1 MGSLWGVKRETRTFY
16 EDAVRRALSRIASG
30 LDEALELG
38 ELARGAALSPL
49 HFHHVFRGM
58 VGETPLELH
67 RRLRLERAAGQLA
80 ASDAAV
86 TTIAFDAGYETH
98 ESFTRAFRRAYA
110 MSPSELRARA
120 VEARTGCTRPPQ
132 IELATRSGIHH
143 ATSDFVLFTGETTM
157 NATIETMPEMTV
169 ASVHHVGPYN
179 QISEAFARLGPL
191 ATQAGLMNQPNCMM
205 VAIYHDDPES
215 KPAPE
220 LQSDAGLVVPA
231 GAKLPAG
238 LGAVKIPAGT
248 YAKTIH
254 RGPYEKLGDAWAQFL
269 GQWVP
274 AHGHQIADGGTSFE
288 VYRNTPMDSAPED
301 LITELYAQLTA

>member
-1 MGSLWGVKRETRTFY
+1 
-16 EDAVRRALSRIASG
+16 
-30 LDEALELG
+30 
-38 ELARGAALSPL
+38 
-49 HFHHVFRGM
+49 
-58 VGETPLELH
+58 
-67 RRLRLERAAGQLA
+67 
-80 ASDAAV
+80 
-86 TTIAFDAGYETH
+86 
-98 ESFTRAFRRAYA
+98 
-110 MSPSELRARA
+110 
-120 VEARTGCTRPPQ
+120 
-132 IELATRSGIHH
+132 
-143 ATSDFVLFTGETTM
+143 M

-191 ATQAGLMNQPNCMM
+191 AAQSGLMNQPACMM

-231 GAKLPAG
+231 GTKLPTG
-238 LGAVKIPAGT
+238 LAAVTIPAGT
-248 YAKTIH
+248 YAKTVH

-274 AHGHQIADGGTSFE
+274 QHGHQIAGTSFE